1 MGRVDRNMQRA
12 TQATAVAEEATCP
25 ICDGDNVD
33 QDVDDCPPVCTECG
47 YVIGSNDDGDPP
59 IRNLAAGHS
68 EADNNTT
75 WTETYRVENAT
86 QQRLA
91 QAFDKLENIS
101 NPVGIP
107 VDLRRKA
114 AEIYCE
120 ALKEGVT
127 DGRKTAVTIS
137 VCLRVASLQQEM
149 PIPVGV
155 LIDHAAIEQT
165 AFNACYSVVSSELEL
180 DLTPPN
186 PLDYLEY
193 LEGSLALDQR
203 PRNNAQRTLEAVT
216 GEPSFAGKNPAGV
229 AAAAVYTAG
238 EDLTQAD
245 VSEAVGVSTE
255 TIRQRVAQFREVSTD
270 G

>member
-1 MGRVDRNMQRA
+1 MKKA
-12 TQATAVAEEATCP
+12 TQSTAVAEEAVCP
-25 ICDGDNVD
+25 ICDGNKFDE
-33 QDVDDCPPVCTECG
+33 DVDDCPPVCSECG

-59 IRNLAAGHS
+59 ISNLAAGDS
-68 EADNNTT
+68 DTDDDTT
-75 WTETYRVENAT
+75 WTETYHVENAT

-91 QAFDKLENIS
+91 QAFNKLENIS
-101 NPVGIP
+101 NPIGTP

-120 ALKEGVT
+120 ALKQGIT

-137 VCLRVASLQQEM
+137 VCLRVASLQQGM

-180 DLTPPN
+180 DLTPPS
-186 PLDYLEY
+186 PLNHLEH
-193 LEGSLALDQR
+193 LEEALALEQR
-203 PRNNAQRTLEAVT
+203 PRHNAQRTLEAVA

-229 AAAAVYTAG
+229 AAAAVYIAA

-255 TIRQRVAQFREVSTD
+255 TIRQRVAQLQEASTD